1 MMGLADILQARAA
14 SQGRTATVSCGELG
28 DLTVEALPVR
38 ELELLLRG
46 ADGPRKVFY
55 AACRELQLAGE
66 ELRRAGQLY
75 TPDGILQFVSD
86 GEAESA
92 ARTVLEL
99 SGWGAASQLGLNKA
113 SDKNAGDET
122 SRRVN
127 NVYRP
132 DEENSEIRLLSVQN
146 TEKDFTQIRPAVV
159 QTEKAVIPVTEQN
172 RRETVQFPQEEL
184 LKNGQDSRETRPKNR
199 SLHKLSESDTKS
211 QGIGHF
217 LPEAPQNVVSDF
229 ELARNAHQD
238 TDDRT
243 MPLHEI
249 KSDFGKSL
257 HETKSEY
264 FGNSQ
269 ASLHEI
275 ESEFGE
281 KTRESLHE
289 TESDFF
295 GEQPSAGLAESQN
308 LHEMKSELRKILHE
322 TESELG
328 EIFARQILEGLRRAN
343 WVRGG

>member
-1 MMGLADILQARAA
+1 MD
-14 SQGRTATVSCGELG
+14 
-28 DLTVEALPVR
+28 AL
-38 ELELLLRG
+38 
-46 ADGPRKVFY
+46 Y

-99 SGWGAASQLGLNKA
+99 SGWGAASQLGLNNA
-113 SDKNAGDET
+113 SKNAGDET

-172 RRETVQFPQEEL
+172 RRETVQLNGESVPQ
-184 LKNGQDSRETRPKNR
+184 NGQDSRETRPKNR
-199 SLHKLSESDTKS
+199 SLHKVSESDTKS
-211 QGIGHF
+211 QGMGHF
-217 LPEAPQNVVSDF
+217 LPEAPQNVVRDF
-229 ELARNAHQD
+229 EEAGNTTQY
-238 TDDRT
+238 TDDGT

-269 ASLHEI
+269 VALHEI
-275 ESEFGE
+275 KSEFGE
-281 KTRESLHE
+281 KMEGSLHE
-289 TESDFF
+289 TESEFF
-295 GEQPSAGLAESQN
+295 GEQPSSGLVQSQN

-328 EIFARQILEGLRRAN
+328 EIFARQLLEGLRRAK